1 MFRSHWILCQIK
13 LCKYML
19 TVREIL
25 KPLTSYYQ
33 DITINSN
40 FLVCPVYIHLIIL
53 VSELIIHENCFEV
66 DKLSQCNICIVN
78 WFLTGLFSYMIVC
91 VISSCLTNVLVMK
104 QSVCVLMS
112 QSSYWLVC
120 YCLLFFLF
128 TYLLDA
134 LIAAFVISCFLQR

>member
-1 MFRSHWILCQIK
+1 
-13 LCKYML
+13 ML

-112 QSSYWLVC
+112 QSSY
-120 YCLLFFLF
+120 
-128 TYLLDA
+128 
-134 LIAAFVISCFLQR
+134 